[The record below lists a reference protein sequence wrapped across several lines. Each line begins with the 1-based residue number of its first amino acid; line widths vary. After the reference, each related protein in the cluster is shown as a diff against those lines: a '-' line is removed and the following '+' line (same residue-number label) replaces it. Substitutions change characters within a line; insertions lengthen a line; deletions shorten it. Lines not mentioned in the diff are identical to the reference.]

1 MLKLKYLFIFVA
13 VMALL
18 VDAPVTQAAEMK
30 VGIVV
35 TQNLLAGSLAGQ
47 EAFEKLKGHKE
58 QAQEKLDKR
67 AGELKDMEVDLQKR
81 AMVLSDEEKKK
92 AAEDFDKRQRE
103 AARLKED
110 LERDLK
116 RQEAEAMAVVNRFL
130 SQVIV
135 AFGNDGDY
143 DLVIDAQA
151 AVYFSETMDITK
163 QLVERANAEWDK

>member
-1 MLKLKYLFIFVA
+1 MLKLKYLFTFVA
-13 VMALL
+13 VTGLL
-18 VDAPVTQAAEMK
+18 VGAPTAQAADIK
-30 VGIVV
+30 VGVVV
-35 TQNLLAGSLAGQ
+35 TQNLLAGSAAGQ

-67 AGELKDMEVDLQKR
+67 ASELKEMEADLQKR

-92 AAEDFDKRQRE
+92 AAEDFDMRQRE

-130 SQVIV
+130 SQIIV
-135 AFGNDGDY
+135 AFGQESEY
-143 DLVIDAQA
+143 DLVLDAQA
-151 AVYFSETMDITK
+151 AVYFSEKMDITEA
-163 QLVERANAEWDK
+163 LVKRANEEWGK